1 MVPFGLLSPCLAC
14 PELLA
19 RVLALAARVRR
30 QALPKAG
37 LPLLVVASRRTMLSF
52 CEAHGLRVPSA
63 TKRDEK
69 GPCALRELTTP
80 WKRQDSDTDLS
91 S

>member
-1 MVPFGLLSPCLAC
+1 MVPFGLLSPCQAS

-19 RVLALAARVRR
+19 RVLALAAGVRR

-37 LPLLVVASRRTMLSF
+37 LPLLVAASRRAMLS

-69 GPCALRELTTP
+69 GPCALRERTTP